1 MQTEADA
8 DAIDVAEKAEATV
21 GDAEKQDPVGLEE
34 FEKLVEARAP
44 EPPADLGAVDAVG
57 TTKSEARVEN
67 IREDDIGVLREA
79 EGGKMDEVPEALPE
93 EAPTAEEEGESKTSE
108 AAAVDEP
115 DSKAG
120 G

>member
-1 MQTEADA
+1 M
-8 DAIDVAEKAEATV
+8 
-21 GDAEKQDPVGLEE
+21 
-34 FEKLVEARAP
+34 VEARAP
-44 EPPADLGAVDAVG
+44 EPPADLGAVDAAG

-67 IREDDIGVLREA
+67 IREDDIGVVREA
-79 EGGKMDEVPEALPE
+79 EGGNMDEVPEALPE

>member
-1 MQTEADA
+1 M
-8 DAIDVAEKAEATV
+8 V
-21 GDAEKQDPVGLEE
+21 GDAEKRDPVGLEE
-34 FEKLVEARAP
+34 VERLVEARAP

-57 TTKSEARVEN
+57 TTESEARVEN

-93 EAPTAEEEGESKTSE
+93 EATSQEEEGESKTSE
-108 AAAVDEP
+108 AVAVDEP

-120 G
+120 

>member
-79 EGGKMDEVPEALPE
+79 EGGNMDEVPETLPE
-93 EAPTAEEEGESKTSE
+93 EAPTAEEDESKTSE